1 MHNMAAAVRAG
12 RPPAAG
18 ICFVGKLSHCRPIP
32 GLAPDWKLAQDE
44 FIMSAEKPEV
54 EAGPGKHRLIA
65 NVVLVAVWAYVA
77 MIYLLALDQQF
88 RWGIF

>member
-1 MHNMAAAVRAG
+1 
-12 RPPAAG
+12 
-18 ICFVGKLSHCRPIP
+18 
-32 GLAPDWKLAQDE
+32 
-44 FIMSAEKPEV
+44 V